1 MPDETLRTLKPTTA
15 EEVLAIVAEAGAGAQ
30 RLAVIGGG
38 TKRAV
43 GAMAPVD
50 AVLSTARLD
59 RIVDYSPDELTLTCE
74 PGVRIA
80 DLERLTAARGQILA
94 FEPPRWTSLLA
105 ARGEPTL
112 GGVLSANLSGPR
124 RIRAG
129 AARDH
134 FLGFEA
140 VSGRGELFKA
150 GGRVVKNVTGY
161 DLMKLIAGSWGTLAV
176 LTQVTIKVLP
186 APRTETT
193 LLLFGL
199 PDVRA
204 SEAMT
209 AALNGPFEVSGAA
222 HLPSFVA
229 RARPLKAEMAVTAMR
244 LEGFEASV
252 AARAESLA
260 AALKGFG
267 RIELLDAAHSREFWG
282 QVREVEAFA
291 EDPRPLWRLSLPPA
305 QGWRGPH
312 GLPGDALYDWG
323 GGLVWLATEEPPAK
337 VRAVARELGGH
348 ALGLRGHEAF
358 TPREGA
364 LGALQAR
371 VKAAFDPLGVLN
383 PGRMEGAS

>member
-1 MPDETLRTLKPTTA
+1 MPDTMLRALKPTSA
-15 EEVLAIVAEAGAGAQ
+15 DEVQAIVAEAGAGAR
-30 RLAVIGGG
+30 RLAVTGGG
-38 TKRAV
+38 TKRSV
-43 GAMAPVD
+43 GSMEPVD

-59 RIVDYSPDELTLTCE
+59 RVVDYAPEELTLTCE
-74 PGVRIA
+74 PGVRIE
-80 DLERLTAARGQILA
+80 DLERLTAAKGQMLA
-94 FEPPRWTSLLA
+94 FEPPRWTRLLA
-105 ARGEPTL
+105 SHGEPTL

-140 VSGRGELFKA
+140 VSGRGEMFKA

-161 DLMKLIAGSWGTLAV
+161 DLMKLLAGSWGTLAV
-176 LTQVTIKVLP
+176 LTQVTVKVLP

-209 AALNGPFEVSGAA
+209 LALNSPVEVSGAA
-222 HLPSFVA
+222 HLPSFAA
-229 RARPLKAEMAVTAMR
+229 RARPLKAEMAVTALR

-252 AARAESLA
+252 AARADALSA
-260 AALKGFG
+260 TLKGFG
-267 RIELLDAAHSREFWG
+267 RIEMLDAAHSREFWG
-282 QVREVEAFA
+282 QVREVEAIA

-337 VRAVARELGGH
+337 VHAVAQELGGH

-358 TPREGA
+358 GPRHGA
-364 LGALQAR
+364 LAALQAR

-383 PGRMEGAS
+383 PGRMEATS